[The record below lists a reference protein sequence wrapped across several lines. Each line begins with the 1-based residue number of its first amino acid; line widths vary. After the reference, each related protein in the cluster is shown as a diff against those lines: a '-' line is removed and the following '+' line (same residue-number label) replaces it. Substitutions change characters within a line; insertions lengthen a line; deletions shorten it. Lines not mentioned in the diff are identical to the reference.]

1 MKIIFSHKLIQG
13 IDSPYNKSQTWNPHI
28 NSFKYH
34 FWVNAF
40 QLQKEKQQQQQT
52 RLFYSLLSSWF
63 LAKPLLGLAR
73 QQRIASFG
81 NLINRRA
88 VVIFVV
94 V

>member
-1 MKIIFSHKLIQG
+1 MKIIFSHNLIQG
-13 IDSPYNKSQTWNPHI
+13 IDSPYNKSQTWNPQI
-28 NSFKYH
+28 KSFKYY

-40 QLQKEKQQQQQT
+40 QLQKEKQQQT
-52 RLFYSLLSSWF
+52 TLFSSLLSSWF

-81 NLINRRA
+81 NLINRRT